1 MFGHVAG
8 HHHIVTGGARRG
20 CIVARRSRLLAVRP
34 RRLSFGMPTTTLQER
49 LAQALSRIANPRT
62 GADVFSSQQVRDIAT
77 TTDGRVRATLQLAA
91 DDDPELARVIRHAI
105 QEVPGVTDLQLE
117 VAAAPKKA
125 GGRALPVMD
134 QAPAAHRPSAP
145 TPKRFTNLGRV
156 IAISSG
162 KGGVGKSTVAVN
174 LAVALAQDGARVG
187 LMDADIY
194 GPNIPRMMGVTGQP
208 SVINEKMIPLEAHGV
223 KLISLGMI
231 IEPDQPA
238 IWRGPIIMKII
249 NQFLADVA
257 WGQLDYFIVDMPP
270 GTGDA
275 QLSLVQTTNVD
286 GAIIVTTPQDVSV
299 GDALRGV
306 KMFQRVDVPVLGIV
320 ENMSWFECPHCGKPS
335 ALFGSGGGERL
346 ARTLELPLLGQ
357 VPLYPRV
364 MEGGDAG
371 KPIVTADPTSSAAK
385 ALAGI
390 ATRVAESMGATSAV

>member
-1 MFGHVAG
+1 MA
-8 HHHIVTGGARRG
+8 
-20 CIVARRSRLLAVRP
+20 
-34 RRLSFGMPTTTLQER
+34 TTTLQER
-49 LAQALSRIANPRT
+49 LAEALSQMTNPRT
-62 GADVFSSQQVRDIAT
+62 GADLFSSQQVRDIAT
-77 TTDGRVRATLQLAA
+77 TTDGRVRATLQLGPQ
-91 DDDPELARVIRHAI
+91 DDPLLAREVRRAI
-105 QEVPGVTDLQLE
+105 ESIAGVTDFELE
-117 VAAAPKKA
+117 VATAPKKA
-125 GGRALPVMD
+125 ASRSLPVMD
-134 QAPAAHRPSAP
+134 QAPAAPARPAAP
-145 TPKRFTNLGRV
+145 TPKHYANLGKV

-174 LAVALAQDGARVG
+174 LAVALAQGGARVG

-194 GPNIPRMMGVTGQP
+194 GPNIPRMMGVSGAP
-208 SVINEKMIPLEAHGV
+208 PVIKDKIVPLEAHGV
-223 KLISLGMI
+223 KLISLGMM

-238 IWRGPIIMKII
+238 IWRGPIVMKII

-257 WGQLDYFIVDMPP
+257 WGQLDYLIVDMPP

-275 QLSLVQTTNVD
+275 QLSLVQATKVD

-335 ALFGSGGGERL
+335 ALFGTGGGERL

-357 VPLYPRV
+357 VPLSPRV
-364 MEGGDAG
+364 MEGGDSG
-371 KPIVTADPTSSAAK
+371 KPIVTADPSSSAAR

-390 ATRVAESMGATSAV
+390 ATRIAESFGAVAAV